1 MKNKK
6 SKYNTNKISKDDLP
20 EFTGQIIDIFEDFLD
35 DRNIVLDN
43 PEKEEAIKD
52 GEDPDEIANIYGSD
66 YGELQTAIESTMI
79 NWKLAE
85 AYERESTYER
95 KNQ

>member
-6 SKYNTNKISKDDLP
+6 SKYNTTKISKDDLP

>member
-6 SKYNTNKISKDDLP
+6 SKYNTTKISKDDLP
-20 EFTGQIIDIFEDFLD
+20 EFTGQIIDIFEDFLN

-52 GEDPDEIANIYGSD
+52 GDDPDELANIFGSD

-85 AYERESTYER
+85 AYERESAYER
-95 KNQ
+95 KN

>member
-6 SKYNTNKISKDDLP
+6 PRYNTTKISKDDLP
-20 EFTGQIIDIFEDFLD
+20 EFTGQIIDIFEDFLN

-52 GEDPDEIANIYGSD
+52 GSEPDELANIFGSD

-79 NWKLAE
+79 NWRLAE